1 MAEIKHVGILKENQ
15 RKVVVAY
22 RVIPGENPPKNSLVI
37 DTATLSDA
45 DHDTLIKTV
54 EGNSAQ
60 TAFEFAEVMAR
71 TQLSDGA
78 NMLARFHAT
87 GKLQSVPMNHVEMT
101 PNTVTK
107 IGLDELNKIIAEQR
121 GVTIADLALKDP
133 NEPPAGTTITEAGS
147 VSEMP
152 KTSLSEKN
160 VVAEASAAKLEA
172 PVDGVITDEQ
182 LAAKYRSDADRLY
195 KEAKALRAQAEEL
208 VPTTKKSKSAKATT

>member
-1 MAEIKHVGILKENQ
+1 MAEIKHVGRLKKNQ

-78 NMLARFHAT
+78 NMLARFHTT
-87 GKLQSVPMNHVEMT
+87 GKLQPMPMTEVEMT
-101 PNTVTK
+101 PNTATT
-107 IGLDELNKIIAEQR
+107 IGLDELNKIIADQR
-121 GVTIADLALKDP
+121 GVTISDLALKDP
-133 NEPPAGTTITEAGS
+133 NELPEGTTMTEAGS

-152 KTSLSEKN
+152 KPTNPN
-160 VVAEASAAKLEA
+160 VVAEAKAANLQA
-172 PVDGVITDEQ
+172 PTDGVLTDAD

-208 VPTTKKSKSAKATT
+208 VPTVKKKTSAKATT